1 MSLASGTRIGPYE
14 VVGTLGAGGM
24 GEVYEARDTRLNR
37 SVALKILPAAF
48 ASDPDRLARF
58 RREAQVLAALNHPN
72 IASIYGF
79 EDQTNTHAPLDPAR
93 GAMSESRM
101 ALVMELVPGQTL
113 AQLVTSPMPVA
124 DALPITRQIA
134 AALEAAHEQGIVHRD
149 LKPANIKI
157 TDDGVV
163 KVLDFGLAKA
173 LSGDGSRPSDPA
185 TSPAEMPTVTSP
197 AMTELGMIL
206 GTAGYMAPEQARGK
220 PVDRRADLWALGV
233 VLFEMLAG
241 KALYRGATVTDTIAH
256 VITQP
261 PDWNLLPAAT
271 PPGVRRLLR
280 RCLEKD
286 PRNRL
291 QSAGDARIEIDELI
305 AGAGVDSASLAVPS
319 PGLTDQSSGQFAR
332 RSAVLRWLPW
342 VVAAALFAVLVY
354 TLWPRPIVLQPLV
367 TLDVKV
373 ASADEL
379 TVDPDNDGAIA
390 VLSPDGRRLVYV
402 GTSATVSRLMVRPL
416 DGLDSHP
423 LPGTEGGAQP
433 FFSPDGEWVGF
444 VSHGALMKTQIDGGA
459 PTRVTSASAMR
470 GATWGSDGT
479 IVYTGDM
486 TSGLMRVSALG
497 GEPAVLTKLSA
508 NERTHRWPSFL
519 PDGKAVLFACQLSD
533 AAYENGSIEAVR
545 LDTGER
551 KVLVRG
557 GAFPRYAASGHL
569 LYVKQNA
576 LYAVPF
582 DPVRLEVHGEGRPV
596 LSGILNTGDAVGAG
610 SGNGAAQVAVAANG
624 TAVYLPMN
632 QQVQPLL
639 RLALV
644 DRSGKITYEYTEHR
658 HFRDPRFSRDG
669 RRVLVRV
676 VKDRAE
682 HLHML
687 DLDRGTLTQ
696 IVFDGQYSGLATWS
710 PDGEQIAYASDR
722 GGRGLDVFLSRSD
735 GTGQQRA
742 LTAGSGGVRVPTA
755 FSADGRLLAFME
767 VNPKTNMD
775 VMVLSVADGKI
786 TPFLNTAAIEMLASF
801 SPDGKW
807 MLYQTLDVNGR
818 PDVFI
823 RSYPEGGALRQVSN
837 GGAFPLWTRQ
847 GREIVY
853 QAGGAIMAVD
863 VTSKDAVLVL
873 GKPKKLFELPIGRPV
888 NAINYDVSADGS
900 TFVALLTTT
909 PSATM
914 QPRTHLTMVFNLF
927 DEIRR
932 NAAKN

>member
-1 MSLASGTRIGPYE
+1 MSLSSGTRIGPYE

-24 GEVYEARDTRLNR
+24 GEVYQARDTRLNR

-58 RREAQVLAALNHPN
+58 KREAQVLAALNHQN

-79 EDQTNTHAPLDPAR
+79 EDQTNTHA
-93 GAMSESRM
+93 
-101 ALVMELVPGQTL
+101 LVMELVPGRTL
-113 AQLVTSPMPVA
+113 AELITSPMPVP
-124 DALPITRQIA
+124 DALPIARQVA
-134 AALEAAHEQGIVHRD
+134 AALEAAHEQNIVHRD

-157 TDDGVV
+157 TDDGTV

-173 LSGDGSRPSDPA
+173 MSGDGARSGDPSA
-185 TSPAEMPTVTSP
+185 SPAELPTITSP
-197 AMTELGMIL
+197 AMTELGTIL

-220 PVDRRADLWALGV
+220 PVDRRADLWAMGV
-233 VLFEMLAG
+233 ILFEMLAG
-241 KALYRGATVTDTIAH
+241 KALYRGETVTDTIAH

-261 PDWNLLPAAT
+261 PDWSLLPAST
-271 PPGVRRLLR
+271 PAGVRRLLR

-305 AGAGVDSASLAVPS
+305 AATGPNAASGAELL
-319 PGLTDQSSGQFAR
+319 PGLTDQPGSHFPR
-332 RSAVLRWLPW
+332 RTSALRWLPW
-342 VVAAALFAVLVY
+342 GIAAVLFAALVY
-354 TLWPRPIVLQPLV
+354 ALWPKPVALHPIV

-373 ASADEL
+373 ASTDEL

-402 GTSATVSRLMVRPL
+402 GTSATVSRLLVRPL
-416 DGLDSHP
+416 DSLDSQP

-433 FFSPDGEWVGF
+433 FFSPDGDWVGF
-444 VSHGALMKTQIDGGA
+444 VSNGLLMKTQIGGGT
-459 PTRVTSASAMR
+459 PSRVANASAMR
-470 GATWGSDGT
+470 GATWGPGDM

-486 TSGLMRVSALG
+486 TSGLLRVSASG
-497 GEPAVLTKLSA
+497 GEPTVLTKLSGQ
-508 NERTHRWPSFL
+508 ERTHRWPSFL

-533 AAYENGSIEAVR
+533 GAYENGTIEAVR

-596 LSGILNTGDAVGAG
+596 LSGILNTADAVGAG

-624 TAVYLPMN
+624 TAVYLPIT
-632 QQVQPLL
+632 QQMQPLL
-639 RLALV
+639 RLAVV
-644 DRSGKITYEYTEHR
+644 DRSGKITYEYTEQR
-658 HFRDPRFSRDG
+658 HYRDPRFSRDG
-669 RRVLVRV
+669 RRVLLRV

-682 HLHML
+682 HLHQL

-696 IVFDGQYSGLATWS
+696 IIFDGQYSGLAAWS
-710 PDGEQIAYASDR
+710 PDGAQIAYASDR
-722 GGRGLDVFLSRSD
+722 GGRGLELFLSRSD
-735 GTGQQRA
+735 GTGQQKP
-742 LTAGSGGVRVPTA
+742 LTSGSRTVRVPTG

-775 VMVLSVADGKI
+775 VLVLSMADGKV
-786 TPFLNTAAIEMLASF
+786 TPFLNTAAIEMLGSF

-807 MLYQTLDVNGR
+807 MLYQTLDANGR
-818 PDVFI
+818 PEVFI

-837 GGAFPLWTRQ
+837 GGAFPLWTKQ

-853 QAGGAIMAVD
+853 QSGGAIMAVD

-873 GKPKKLFELPIGRPV
+873 GKPKKLFELPIARPV
-888 NAINYDVSADGS
+888 NALNYDASPDGS
-900 TFVALLTTT
+900 NFVALLTTT
-909 PSATM
+909 PSATT

-927 DEIRR
+927 DDIRR
-932 NAAKN
+932 IAAKN